1 MEPIPEFRF
10 TVQPEWVDYNGH
22 MNMGFYMVAF
32 DVVATDPFYEWLGIG
47 EDYVVRRRRSVFTL
61 AANIDYMAEL
71 FVGDEARIVTRL
83 VDWDRKRIHY
93 FHTMYDAEDTVVATN
108 ELLGI
113 NVDMDTRATVDFD
126 PEFQARLG
134 ELASAH
140 DLEQRHDR
148 VGRVLGIR
156 R

>member
-1 MEPIPEFRF
+1 MPEIPEFRF
-10 TVQPEWVDYNGH
+10 TVRAEWVDYNGH
-22 MNMGFYMVAF
+22 MNMGFYLVAF

-47 EDYVVRRRRSVFTL
+47 EDYVEQRRRSVFTV
-61 AANIDYMAEL
+61 AANIDYLAEL

-83 VDWDRKRIHY
+83 IDWDDKRIHY
-93 FHTMYDAEDTVVATN
+93 FHTMYDRAGRVVATN

-113 NVDMDTRATVDFD
+113 NVDMETRKTVEFD
-126 PEFQARLG
+126 PELQTLLG
-134 ELASAH
+134 DLAATH
-140 DLEQRHDR
+140 DLEPRHER